1 MCDLNIYRDTMNQMM
16 RINYLL
22 PFLLVCAQAM
32 HVQLFCA
39 EKMERVNSIGRVMTF
54 VVVIFRKK
62 ENRQHYLVTILT

>member
-22 PFLLVCAQAM
+22 SFLLVSAQAM

-62 ENRQHYLVTILT
+62 ENRQHYLVIILT